1 MRVVRKCGLVLA
13 LAAVA
18 LLVPRLASAQGS
30 ITGTVKDTSGA
41 VLPGVTVEASSPVL
55 IEKVRSAVTDT
66 SGQYRIVD
74 LRPGTYSVKVTL
86 PGFTTVQRDGIELIG
101 TATVTIPLEM
111 RVGTVQETVTVSAAS
126 PVVDLQNTKRETV
139 IGADAIQSLPA
150 TRAYG
155 SLLNAMPGVTV
166 DNNGLAATPTMTFF
180 SAHGG
185 RTNEGRM
192 SINGMTVAA
201 AFNGG
206 GVSSLTYDTN
216 NIEEAVVMVSGGLGE
231 NETGGPTMNLVPK
244 SGGNRFSGQAFFN
257 TAGDWSRGDNIDDT
271 LRAQGITKGPGIKSS
286 YDASGS
292 LGGPIRKDRLWF
304 FGSYRQYSTTTG
316 VSGIGV
322 NKFAGDPSH
331 WDYQRDDAVEP
342 RLVQGRKIWSAR
354 ATAQITPKNKVTF
367 SQEDQYRC
375 EGSTLTPNGSGCRTR
390 GADWIALGS
399 TMQSPESNTGYY
411 DFPYWVTQATW
422 TSTATSKLLLEA
434 GYSRFAYRHAGGPGQ
449 VPPDGI
455 LDLIP
460 VTEQSAIDGH
470 PANFTYRGL
479 GSYLNNFGNP
489 NSWRASASYVT
500 GAHNMKVGYQG
511 SFLIA
516 DSEFDTNVSQLAY
529 RFNNRIPNQFT
540 YRLPQFQTAD
550 RTRVTALFVQD
561 TWTFERLTLQGA
573 LRYDQASSY
582 SPSEHNGTTLTSRFN
597 PSPVI
602 LARTDGVS
610 SYKDLSPRF
619 GVAYDLFGNGKT
631 AIKFNFGRYLG
642 PATNDTIYTQNNP
655 ANGIVGYNPG
665 SVNTAPVSRNW
676 TDTNGNYIVDCDLL
690 NPALQVVPGGDTC
703 GAVTGNSLNFGRSGT
718 STRVNPALLSGW
730 NIRPSD
736 SQWGVNLQQELMP
749 RVSLDVGYNRR
760 WWNNFTITDNLAVG
774 PSDYEKWTITAP
786 RDSRLPGGGG
796 YPIDVYT
803 LTAAAAARPADN
815 YVTFETD
822 YGPARTNYWHG
833 VDVTVNAR
841 LKGTLNLQ
849 GGTTTG
855 RAINDTC
862 ATILKVDSPDPRNC
876 RSVDPVETTLRGS
889 AFYMIPRVGVQ
900 VSATLRSQPPR
911 IFSTNNP
918 TVFVGIQPA
927 TNPSDANYNVP
938 NTVVQSLLGR
948 LPPGGLAN
956 GTTQITLVDN
966 ANKIIADNRR
976 TQVDMRFAK
985 ILRFSGQRLDV
996 GVDLQNL
1003 LNTNYGTVFESQYDY
1018 TASNGG
1024 TWLNPTTILGPRFV
1038 RLNLTFNF

>member
-1 MRVVRKCGLVLA
+1 MRIVRKCGLVLA

-41 VLPGVTVEASSPVL
+41 VLPGATVEASSPVL

-292 LGGPIRKDRLWF
+292 LGGPIKKDRLWF

-331 WDYQRDDAVEP
+331 WDYQRDDTVEP

-399 TMQSPESNTGYY
+399 TMQSPEANTGYY

-449 VPPDGI
+449 VPPDGV

-470 PANFTYRGL
+470 RANFVYRGL
-479 GSYLNNFGNP
+479 GTYSNNFGNP

-500 GAHNMKVGYQG
+500 G
-511 SFLIA
+511 
-516 DSEFDTNVSQLAY
+516 D
-529 RFNNRIPNQFT
+529 
-540 YRLPQFQTAD
+540 
-550 RTRVTALFVQD
+550 
-561 TWTFERLTLQGA
+561 
-573 LRYDQASSY
+573 
-582 SPSEHNGTTLTSRFN
+582 
-597 PSPVI
+597 
-602 LARTDGVS
+602 
-610 SYKDLSPRF
+610 
-619 GVAYDLFGNGKT
+619 
-631 AIKFNFGRYLG
+631 
-642 PATNDTIYTQNNP
+642 
-655 ANGIVGYNPG
+655 
-665 SVNTAPVSRNW
+665 
-676 TDTNGNYIVDCDLL
+676 
-690 NPALQVVPGGDTC
+690 
-703 GAVTGNSLNFGRSGT
+703 
-718 STRVNPALLSGW
+718 
-730 NIRPSD
+730 
-736 SQWGVNLQQELMP
+736 
-749 RVSLDVGYNRR
+749 
-760 WWNNFTITDNLAVG
+760 
-774 PSDYEKWTITAP
+774 
-786 RDSRLPGGGG
+786 
-796 YPIDVYT
+796 
-803 LTAAAAARPADN
+803 
-815 YVTFETD
+815 
-822 YGPARTNYWHG
+822 
-833 VDVTVNAR
+833 
-841 LKGTLNLQ
+841 
-849 GGTTTG
+849 
-855 RAINDTC
+855 
-862 ATILKVDSPDPRNC
+862 
-876 RSVDPVETTLRGS
+876 
-889 AFYMIPRVGVQ
+889 VQ
-900 VSATLRSQPPR
+900 VAC
-911 IFSTNNP
+911 
-918 TVFVGIQPA
+918 V
-927 TNPSDANYNVP
+927 
-938 NTVVQSLLGR
+938 
-948 LPPGGLAN
+948 
-956 GTTQITLVDN
+956 TQ
-966 ANKIIADNRR
+966 
-976 TQVDMRFAK
+976 
-985 ILRFSGQRLDV
+985 
-996 GVDLQNL
+996 
-1003 LNTNYGTVFESQYDY
+1003 YGKSK
-1018 TASNGG
+1018 
-1024 TWLNPTTILGPRFV
+1024 
-1038 RLNLTFNF
+1038 

>member
-1 MRVVRKCGLVLA
+1 MRAVRTCGFFLA
-13 LAAVA
+13 SVFLLA
-18 LLVPRLASAQGS
+18 RLASAQGS

-41 VLPGVTVEASSPVL
+41 VLPGVTVEASSPAL

-86 PGFTTVQRDGIELIG
+86 PGFTTVQRDGVELTG
-101 TATVTIPLEM
+101 SATLTIPLEM
-111 RVGTVQETVTVSAAS
+111 KVGTVQETVTVSAVS

-155 SLLNAMPGVTV
+155 SLLNVMPGVTV

-216 NIEEAVVMVSGGLGE
+216 NIEEAVVVVSGGLGE

-244 SGGNRFSGQAFFN
+244 SGGNTFSGQAFFN
-257 TAGDWSRGDNIDDT
+257 AAGDWSRGDNIDDT

-292 LGGPIRKDRLWF
+292 LGGPIKRDRLWF
-304 FGSYRQYSTTTG
+304 FGSYRSYSTTTG
-316 VSGIGV
+316 VSGIGA
-322 NKFAGDPSH
+322 NKYAGDPAH
-331 WDYQRDDAVEP
+331 WDYLRDDSLEP
-342 RLVQGRKIWSAR
+342 RLIQGRHIWSAR
-354 ATAQITPKNKVTF
+354 ATAQITQRNKVTF
-367 SQEDQYRC
+367 SHESQSRC
-375 EGSTLTPNGSGCRTR
+375 EGSTLTTSGQGCRTR
-390 GADWIALGS
+390 GSDWIALGA
-399 TMQSPESNTGYY
+399 TARSPEADTGYF

-422 TSTATSKLLLEA
+422 TSMASTKLLLEA

-460 VTEQSAIDGH
+460 VTEQLAIDGH
-470 PANFTYRGL
+470 PANFAYRGL
-479 GSYLNNFGNP
+479 GTYLNNFGNP

-511 SFLIA
+511 SYLVA

-529 RFNNRIPNQFT
+529 RFSNHVPNQFT

-550 RTRVTALFVQD
+550 RTRVTALYIQD
-561 TWTFERLTLQGA
+561 TWTRERLTVQGA
-573 LRYDQASSY
+573 LRYDQASSF
-582 SPSEHNGTTLTSRFN
+582 SPSEHNGTTQTSRFN

-602 LARTDGVS
+602 LERTDGVS

-619 GVAYDLFGNGKT
+619 GIAYDVFGNGKT
-631 AIKFNFGRYLG
+631 ALKFNFGRYLG

-655 ANGIVGYNPG
+655 ANRIVGYNL
-665 SVNTAPVSRNW
+665 TAINRAW
-676 TDTNGNYIVDCDLL
+676 TDTNGNYIVDCDIL
-690 NPALQVVPGGDTC
+690 NPNLQVVPGGDTC
-703 GAVTGNSLNFGRSGT
+703 GALTGNLLNFGRPGT
-718 STRVNPALLSGW
+718 STRVNPALLNGW
-730 NIRPSD
+730 NIRPRD
-736 SQWGVNLQQELMP
+736 SQWGINLQQELVP

-760 WWNNFTITDNLAVG
+760 WWDNFTITDNLAVG
-774 PSDYEKWTITAP
+774 PSDYDKWVINAP

-796 YPIDVYT
+796 YPIPVYT
-803 LTAAAAARPADN
+803 LTAAAGARPADN

-822 YGPARTNYWHG
+822 YGPARINYWHG

-841 LKGTLNLQ
+841 LSGNTRLQ
-849 GGTTTG
+849 FGTTTG

-862 ATILKVDSPDPRNC
+862 ATIVLVDSPDPRNC
-876 RSVDPVETTLRGS
+876 RSVDPVETTLRGLAS
-889 AFYMIPRVGVQ
+889 YTIPRVDVQ
-900 VSATLRSQPPR
+900 VSATMRSQPPR
-911 IFSTNNP
+911 IFATNNP
-918 TVFVGIQPA
+918 TIFVGIQPLM
-927 TNPSDANYNVP
+927 NPSDANYNVP

-948 LPPGGLAN
+948 LPPGGVPN

-966 ANKIIADNRR
+966 ATKIIADNRR

-985 ILRFSGQRLDV
+985 IIRLGGGRRADV

-1018 TASNGG
+1018 VAPNGG

-1038 RLNLTFNF
+1038 RLNVTFNF

>member
-1 MRVVRKCGLVLA
+1 MRAACKCGFLLA
-13 LAAVA
+13 LA

-86 PGFTTVQRDGIELIG
+86 PGFTSVQRDGIELTG
-101 TATVTIPLEM
+101 SATLTIPIEM

-185 RTNEGRM
+185 RSNEGRM

-216 NIEEAVVMVSGGLGE
+216 NIEEAVVQVSGGLGE

-244 SGGNRFSGQAFFN
+244 SGGNKFSGQAFFN
-257 TAGDWSRGDNIDDT
+257 TAGDWSRGDNIDDA
-271 LRAQGITKGPGIKSS
+271 LRRVGITKGPGIKSS
-286 YDASGS
+286 YDGSGS
-292 LGGPIRKDRLWF
+292 LGGPIMRDRLWF

-316 VSGIGV
+316 VSGIGA
-322 NKFAGDPSH
+322 NKYAGDSTH
-331 WDYQRDDAVEP
+331 WDYLRDDSVEP
-342 RLVQGRKIWSAR
+342 RLVQGRSIWSAR
-354 ATAQITPKNKVTF
+354 ATAQITPRNKVTF
-367 SQEDQYRC
+367 SQENQYRC
-375 EGSTLTPNGSGCRTR
+375 EGSPLTPSGQGCRTR

-399 TMQSPESNTGYY
+399 TTQSPEANTGYY

-422 TSTATSKLLLEA
+422 TSTASSKLLLEA

-479 GSYLNNFGNP
+479 GTYLNNFGNP

-511 SFLIA
+511 SYLVA

-529 RFNNRIPNQFT
+529 RFNNRVPNQFT

-550 RTRVTALFVQD
+550 RTKVTALFIQD
-561 TWTFERLTLQGA
+561 TWTRERLTVQGA
-573 LRYDQASSY
+573 LRYDQASSF

-597 PSPVI
+597 PSPV
-602 LARTDGVS
+602 LLERTDGVS

-619 GVAYDLFGNGKT
+619 GIAYDVFGNGKT

-655 ANGIVGYNPG
+655 ANRIVGYNTTP
-665 SVNTAPVSRNW
+665 VNRSW
-676 TDTNGNYIVDCDLL
+676 TDTNGNYIVDCDIL
-690 NPALQVVPGGDTC
+690 NPNLQVVPGGDTC
-703 GAVTGNSLNFGRSGT
+703 GAVTANSLNFGRPGT
-718 STRVNPALLSGW
+718 STRVNPALLNGW
-730 NIRPSD
+730 AIRPAD
-736 SQWGVNLQQELMP
+736 SQWGINLQQELMP
-749 RVSLDVGYNRR
+749 RVSLEVGYNRR
-760 WWNNFTITDNLAVG
+760 WWNNFTMTDNLAVG
-774 PSDYEKWTITAP
+774 PSDYDKWVINAP
-786 RDSRLPGGGG
+786 VDPRLPGGGG
-796 YPIDVYT
+796 YPIPVYT
-803 LTAAAAARPADN
+803 LTAAAASRTPDN

-822 YGPARTNYWHG
+822 YGPARINYWHG

-841 LKGTLNLQ
+841 LRGSTRLQ
-849 GGTTTG
+849 FGTTTG

-862 ATILKVDSPDPRNC
+862 ATILLVDSPDPRNC
-876 RSVDPVETTLRGS
+876 RSVDPVETTLRGLAS
-889 AFYMIPRVGVQ
+889 YTIPKLDVQ
-900 VSATLRSQPPR
+900 VSGTVRSQPPR

-918 TVFVGIQPA
+918 TIFVGIQPT

-938 NTVVQSLLGR
+938 NTVVQQLLGR
-948 LPPGGLAN
+948 LPPGGLPN
-956 GTTQITLVDN
+956 GTTQITLIDN

-985 ILRFSGQRLDV
+985 IIRLGAQRLDV

-1018 TASNGG
+1018 TAPNGG
-1024 TWLNPTTILGPRFV
+1024 TWLNPTTILGPRFARV
-1038 RLNLTFNF
+1038 NLTFNF